1 MSTTFDPNRVSPGTF
16 ELVQDPSTGV
26 YSVKRVGFTKLPSLT
41 LPTLGSTPTA
51 ATTTTQTTKQDE
63 STVDTGP
70 KVIRPTTGGA
80 EDRVDIP
87 NITTPGDTMDDA
99 AKVSQNLQSGFL
111 ASGAAGGARL
121 PSTSPQEGFL
131 ASGAAGGASLQ
142 QVDENKI
149 DRGNPTGDPR
159 VVSEEQGL
167 VGKPA
172 MLGDTGASMDQ
183 MSGAGTAKVPDA
195 VKFGQP
201 AVEAKKTF
209 SESVKTA
216 LKGFKTPAMAALKSV
231 SDAVIDPQQKRL
243 NDSNAAALGS
253 LGYKTRGQ
261 LGSSTDSGRIA
272 GNPADNVFAGMNLKS
287 ARGNVMTASKAR
299 IDKIKASA
307 AKTTDKAKAAR
318 MKAKAAKFEKQRQ
331 AALDRKEKQQAAKNK
346 KDLATGGVAPGASG
360 GGSGGCFIK
369 GTLVTMANG
378 SKKPIEKINLGDYVA
393 EGGKVFATGK
403 FLINDL
409 YNYKGI
415 KVSGS
420 HMVKENNVWT
430 RVEDSRYG
438 KLINTDEHV
447 VYIFGSENRR
457 ILIDNIL
464 FTDYF
469 EITDQEKLISEK
481 DKFFDNWKIHEAN
494 EDINNINILN
504 AN

>member
-1 MSTTFDPNRVSPGTF
+1 MSTTFDPNRVGPGTF

-70 KVIRPTTGGA
+70 KVIQPTTGGA
-80 EDRVDIP
+80 EDRIDIP

-99 AKVSQNLQSGFL
+99 AKVSQNLTAFSPDTAPEQF
-111 ASGAAGGARL
+111 RRQTTL

-183 MSGAGTAKVPDA
+183 MSGAGTAKVIDA

-216 LKGFKTPAMAALKSV
+216 LKGFKTPAMAVLKSV

-261 LGSSTDSGRIA
+261 LGSSTDPGRIA

-287 ARGNVMTASKAR
+287 AKGNVMTASKAR

-331 AALDRKEKQQAAKNK
+331 AA
-346 KDLATGGVAPGASG
+346 
-360 GGSGGCFIK
+360 
-369 GTLVTMANG
+369 
-378 SKKPIEKINLGDYVA
+378 
-393 EGGKVFATGK
+393 
-403 FLINDL
+403 
-409 YNYKGI
+409 
-415 KVSGS
+415 
-420 HMVKENNVWT
+420 
-430 RVEDSRYG
+430 
-438 KLINTDEHV
+438 
-447 VYIFGSENRR
+447 
-457 ILIDNIL
+457 
-464 FTDYF
+464 
-469 EITDQEKLISEK
+469 
-481 DKFFDNWKIHEAN
+481 
-494 EDINNINILN
+494 
-504 AN
+504 